1 MTASPTDRCPRCAAP
16 RSASTPERCPRC
28 GYRYR
33 GGAAA
38 RRDRLARWD
47 PWLGLGVP
55 LSIGALVAAVGVSG
69 DDLALG
75 WTGLAIAIV
84 GAPLGWLV
92 GRRSQ
97 AITRARR
104 R

>member
-1 MTASPTDRCPRCAAP
+1 MTASATDRCPRCAAP
-16 RSASTPERCPRC
+16 RGASTPERCPRC

-47 PWLGLGVP
+47 AWLGLGLP
-55 LSIGALVAAVGVSG
+55 LSIGGLVAAIGVSG
-69 DDLALG
+69 DDPILP
-75 WTGLAIAIV
+75 WVGLAVAVI
-84 GAPLGWLV
+84 GAPIGWLV

-97 AITRARR
+97 ADTARPR
-104 R
+104 Q